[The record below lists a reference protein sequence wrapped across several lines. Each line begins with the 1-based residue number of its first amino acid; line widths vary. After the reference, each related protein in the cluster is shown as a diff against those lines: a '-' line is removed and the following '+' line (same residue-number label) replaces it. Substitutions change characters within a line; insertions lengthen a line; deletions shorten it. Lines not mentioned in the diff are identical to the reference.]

1 MQQLTKTH
9 QQSQQLFFLARR
21 MFAAGN
27 VKEYDL
33 AVIGGGPGGYVA
45 AIKGGQR
52 GLKTICI
59 EKRGTLGGT
68 CLNVGCIPSK
78 ALLNATHK
86 YHEAQHS
93 FKDLGIIAKDVSID
107 FGQLMKQK
115 EKSVTGLTSGIEFLF
130 KKNKVDY
137 AKGWGK
143 FASANEIDIDLNG
156 GGSERIKA
164 KNVIIATGSE
174 PSPLPGNVIPIDEKF
189 VVSSTGALSL
199 TSIPKRMIVI
209 GGGVIGLEM
218 GSVYS
223 RLGTQVTVVEYM
235 DRICP
240 SMDVE
245 VTNTFKKMLEKQGF
259 KFMMKTKVVGGK
271 GAASG
276 CKVEVE
282 PAEGGARQTLECDV
296 ILVSTGRR
304 AYTQGLQLEKAGL
317 VADKYGKVE
326 TDDHLR
332 TKVPSIY
339 AIGDVIKG
347 AMLAHKAEEEGIAA
361 VENILG
367 EAGHVNYDAIPGV
380 IYTHP
385 EVASVGKTEEELKAA
400 GIIYGKGIFPFMA
413 NSRARTN
420 HESEGMVKI
429 LTDKATDKILGIHII
444 GPNAGE
450 MIAEGV
456 LGMEYGAAA
465 EDIARTCH
473 AHPTL
478 SEAFKEACMA
488 AYDKSIHY

>member
-1 MQQLTKTH
+1 MFL
-9 QQSQQLFFLARR
+9 LARR
-21 MFAAGN
+21 MFSAGA
-27 VKEYDL
+27 KEYDL

-45 AIKGGQR
+45 AIKGGQK
-52 GLKTICI
+52 GLKTVCI
-59 EKRGTLGGT
+59 EKRGSLGGT

-86 YHEAQHS
+86 FHEAQHS

-115 EKSVTGLTSGIEFLF
+115 EKAVTGLTSGIEFLL

-137 AKGWGK
+137 VKGWGK
-143 FASANEIDIDLNG
+143 FASANEIEVDLNQG
-156 GGSERIKA
+156 GKEIIKA
-164 KNVIIATGSE
+164 KNIIIATGSE
-174 PSPLPGNVIPIDEKF
+174 PSTLPGNVIPIDETY

-199 TSIPKRMIVI
+199 TSIPKKLVVI

-218 GSVYS
+218 GSVYA

-235 DRICP
+235 DKICP
-240 SMDVE
+240 SMDTE
-245 VTNTFKKMLEKQGF
+245 ITTTFKKLLEKQGL
-259 KFMMKTKVVGGK
+259 KFLMKTKVVGGA
-271 GAASG
+271 GGPNG
-276 CKVEVE
+276 CKVEIE
-282 PAEGGARQTLECDV
+282 PAEGGSRTTLDCDI

-304 AYTQGLQLEKAGL
+304 AFTAGLQLEKAGL
-317 VADKYGKVE
+317 VADKRGMVE
-326 TDDHLR
+326 VNDHLQ
-332 TKVPSIY
+332 TKVPSIW
-339 AIGDVIKG
+339 AIGDVVRG

-361 VENILG
+361 VENIVG
-367 EAGHVNYDAIPGV
+367 EAGHVNYNCIPGV

-385 EVASVGKTEEELKAA
+385 EVAAVGKTEEELKAA
-400 GIIYGKGIFPFMA
+400 GVKYSKGVFPFMA

-420 HESEGMVKI
+420 HESEGLVKI
-429 LTDKATDKILGIHII
+429 LTDKETDKILGIHII

-456 LGMEYGAAA
+456 LGMEYDASA